1 MIVWESWRLMCSE
14 TNALNHCSASHKV
27 QKLSARVLLLQAVSG
42 YEDAHEVLHVARDAQ
57 QLMNLRCC
65 E

>member
-1 MIVWESWRLMCSE
+1 M
-14 TNALNHCSASHKV
+14 TNAPNHRSASDIH
-27 QKLSARVLLLQAVSG
+27 QQLLARVLLLQAVSG